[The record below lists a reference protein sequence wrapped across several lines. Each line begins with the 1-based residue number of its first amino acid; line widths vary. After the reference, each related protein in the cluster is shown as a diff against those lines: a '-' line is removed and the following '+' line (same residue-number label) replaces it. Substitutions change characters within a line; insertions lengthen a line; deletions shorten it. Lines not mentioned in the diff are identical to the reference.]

1 VILLFTGPHHRRRSF
16 PALSEFEII
25 GTLWVCEIGL
35 VCSQHRGCWTCVG
48 LQMGS
53 NFLGPFTLTIRLLP
67 LMFTAEA
74 PRVATMSSLATHY
87 SQIRFQELQWER
99 RYSPNLTY
107 AQSKLAD
114 LMFTQHL
121 AAVAAQRDWNLTSTA
136 AQPRQARLQLLPAT
150 QSIHGR
156 APGAM

>member
-1 VILLFTGPHHRRRSF
+1 VILLFTGPRHRGRSF

-25 GTLWVCEIGL
+25 GTLWACEVGL
-35 VCSQHRGCWTCVG
+35 VCGQHRGCWTCVG

-67 LMFTAEA
+67 PM
-74 PRVATMSSLATHY
+74 
-87 SQIRFQELQWER
+87 
-99 RYSPNLTY
+99 
-107 AQSKLAD
+107 LAD

-150 QSIHGR
+150 RSIRGR